1 MTFSTDLISPSAAGK
16 NFLQKILDIYLC
28 GVYNIKR
35 EVITVEENCPN
46 CQKKKERSEAE
57 YKRLINRL
65 NRISGQINGI
75 KKMVENSAYCTDIL
89 VQVAAVNAALNSF
102 NKELLGEHIRT
113 CVADNIKNGNEEVID
128 ELVTTLQKL
137 MK

>member
-1 MTFSTDLISPSAAGK
+1 MSALSK
-16 NFLQKILDIYLC
+16 
-28 GVYNIKR
+28 
-35 EVITVEENCPN
+35 E
-46 CQKKKERSEAE
+46 KERSEAE
-57 YKRLINRL
+57 YKKLINRL

-89 VQVAAVNAALNSF
+89 IQVAAVNAALNSF

-113 CVADNIKNGNEEVID
+113 CIADNIKNGNDEVID
-128 ELVTTLQKL
+128 ELVKTLQKL

>member
-1 MTFSTDLISPSAAGK
+1 MSEK
-16 NFLQKILDIYLC
+16 
-28 GVYNIKR
+28 
-35 EVITVEENCPN
+35 CPH
-46 CQKKKERSEAE
+46 CQKSKSRSDAE
-57 YKRLINRL
+57 YKKLINRL

-113 CVADNIKNGNEEVID
+113 CVADNIKAGNDEVVD
-128 ELVTTLQKL
+128 ELVKTLQKL